1 VSHTFISISGL
12 DRYQETLLTKSD
24 CSLYVLF
31 ISFNTSESLFI
42 EVINTFSKVTVL
54 IFPKN
59 GVYFLNKFLQVGEF
73 TCWEKSLD
81 VAEEV
86 DVIRW

>member
-1 VSHTFISISGL
+1 MSISGL
-12 DRYQETLLTKSD
+12 GRYQETLLTEND
-24 CSLYVLF
+24 CSCYIFF
-31 ISFNTSESLFI
+31 IGFNTSENLFI
-42 EVINTFSKVTVL
+42 QVRNTFSKVIVL